1 MRKIRY
7 SKDVDALLIEL
18 SDKQIDYA
26 EEEGQMIIHFSK
38 DGEPVLLE
46 IFDAKDFILNSL
58 SSLVKQKEVA
68 ITLTSTD
75 SIFLK

>member
-7 SKDVDALLIEL
+7 SKDVDALLVEV

-26 EEEGQMIIHFSK
+26 EEKGGIIIHFSK

-46 IFDAKDFILNSL
+46 ILDAKDFILSSL
-58 SSLVKQKEVA
+58 SSLMK
-68 ITLTSTD
+68 D
-75 SIFLK
+75 

>member
-18 SDKQIDYA
+18 SDKPIDHA
-26 EEEGQMIIHFSK
+26 EEEGQLIIHFAK

-46 IFDAKDFILNSL
+46 ILDAKEFVINSL
-58 SSLVKQKEVA
+58 TSVIEEKEVA
-68 ITLTSTD
+68 L
-75 SIFLK
+75 L

>member
-18 SDKQIDYA
+18 SDKPIDHA
-26 EEEGQMIIHFSK
+26 EEKGRFIIHFAV

-46 IFDAKDFILNSL
+46 IFNAKEFVINSL
-58 SSLVKQKEVA
+58 TSVIEEKEVA
-68 ITLTSTD
+68 L
-75 SIFLK
+75 F